1 MLDLYEADTN
11 LSLSFHSQNGLLDKD
26 SKKGMVPDSAIRAY
40 KSKFVEPALAEG
52 FAEIVKVRISLTFK
66 NKKLEE
72 LYMKFLD

>member
-1 MLDLYEADTN
+1 
-11 LSLSFHSQNGLLDKD
+11 
-26 SKKGMVPDSAIRAY
+26 MVPDSAIRAY
-40 KSKFVEPALAEG
+40 KGKFVEPALAEG